1 MKMNKRIIK
10 IKINR
15 NKVRIKKK
23 NTILKLKILKWKL
36 RITNNKIKHQVFLN
50 QMKKEKMIVLKK
62 HRRKKEVP
70 LIKIKLNNNLIKR
83 NKIKII

>member
-50 QMKKEKMIVLKK
+50 
-62 HRRKKEVP
+62 
-70 LIKIKLNNNLIKR
+70 
-83 NKIKII
+83 